1 MACERVLSFAAAI
14 ASPTM
19 KVKVRSGVRVKHVMV
34 VDIGLAVDVDAYRMY
49 EAGCGE
55 ERRCTLQAI
64 RA

>member
-1 MACERVLSFAAAI
+1 MLSFAAAI

-19 KVKVRSGVRVKHVMV
+19 KVKVRIVVKVKHEVV
-34 VDIGLAVDVDAYRMY
+34 VDLGLAVDVDAYRMY